1 MSARIISSNT
11 SDLATLSSS
20 DFVAGL
26 PVSNLQVEGRGRVA
40 RTANVIG
47 NKVINGNFVAVAI
60 TSACV
65 LYNHNLTSQ
74 ATVRLQLWDADNQT
88 GTMVYDSGS
97 GLALP
102 PLGWGDFQWGL
113 VPWGANVFTGWGRA
127 FTDIWFPPVGAKS
140 FRVTVADAL
149 NPAGYI
155 QIKRL
160 LIGPYFEPDVNIEY
174 GMNLFWQD
182 NSDQVR
188 TQGGSLRTDN
198 RVLFRKL
205 VGKLPAIKQ
214 SERAVWM
221 NILRQIGKRS
231 ETFFSIYPEA
241 GGALERDHAILGKFT
256 EMPDLITAN
265 PSAHTSSII
274 FEEV

>member
-1 MSARIISSNT
+1 MSTRIISANT
-11 SDLATLSSS
+11 SDLATLSSG

-40 RTANVIG
+40 RTANATG
-47 NKVINGNFVAVAI
+47 DKVINGNFATVSI

-74 ATVRLQLWDADNQT
+74 ATIRLQLWDADNQT

-97 GLALP
+97 GGALP

-113 VPWGANVFTGWGRA
+113 KPWGANVFTGWGRA
-127 FTDIWFPPVGAKS
+127 FTDIWFPPIGAKS

-160 LIGPYFEPDVNIEY
+160 LIGPYFEPDVNFEY
-174 GMNLFWQD
+174 GFKLSWMD

-198 RVLFRKL
+198 RVMYRAL
-205 VGKLPAIKQ
+205 VGKLPAIKT

-221 NILRQIGKRS
+221 DILRQIGKRS
-231 ETFFSIYPEA
+231 ETFISVYPEA

-256 EMPDLITAN
+256 EMPDNTTGT
-265 PSAHTSSII
+265 PSSYSSNIV

>member
-1 MSARIISSNT
+1 MSARIISANT

-20 DFVAGL
+20 DFVASL
-26 PVSNLQVEGRGRVA
+26 PVGNVQVEGRGRVA
-40 RTANVIG
+40 RTTNATG
-47 NKVINGNFVAVAI
+47 DKVINGNFEAVSI

-65 LYNHNLTSQ
+65 LYNHNLSSQ
-74 ATVRLQLWDADNQT
+74 ATIRLQLWDADNQA
-88 GTMVYDSGS
+88 GTLVYDTGV

-113 VPWGANVFTGWGRA
+113 KPWGANVFTGWGRA

-140 FRVTVADAL
+140 FRVTLNDPL
-149 NPAGYI
+149 NPAGYL
-155 QIKRL
+155 QVKRL
-160 LIGPYFEPDVNIEY
+160 LIGPYFEPDVNMEY
-174 GMNLFWQD
+174 GMQLSWKD

-198 RVLFRKL
+198 RVLFRELK
-205 VGKLPAIKQ
+205 GKLPAIKVT
-214 SERAVWM
+214 ERAIWM
-221 NILRQIGKRS
+221 DILRQIGKRS

-241 GGALERDHAILGKFT
+241 GGALERDHAVLGKFT
-256 EMPDLITAN
+256 ELPDTTTATPSSYSSNIT
-265 PSAHTSSII
+265 